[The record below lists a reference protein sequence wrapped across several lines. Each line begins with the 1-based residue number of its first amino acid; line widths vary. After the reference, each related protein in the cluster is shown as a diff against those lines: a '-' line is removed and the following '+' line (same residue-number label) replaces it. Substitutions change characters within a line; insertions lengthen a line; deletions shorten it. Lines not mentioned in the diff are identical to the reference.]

1 MELPRKPRPPVTRAF
16 FMKELYPIISRAD
29 KWNRAPA
36 EAGKG
41 ENRGYI
47 EDMLVNGAIANPIL
61 NVPTIEARLA
71 AHRPIAR
78 DHTSTQHAAVAVTL
92 RDSREGPE
100 VLLIR
105 RAANPRDPWSGHM
118 AFPGGRRE
126 PHDLDLRHTAERE
139 TLEELGLPLE
149 RVGRLAGQLDDVD
162 AVAGGRNI
170 GLVVRPHVY
179 SLSEAP
185 ELRPNK
191 AEVAEAIWAPLAP
204 MMEGKLDTVRPYT
217 FGGREVELPAYDL
230 DGRLVW
236 GLTYHMLQTLFSVC
250 RF

>member
-1 MELPRKPRPPVTRAF
+1 M
-16 FMKELYPIISRAD
+16 
-29 KWNRAPA
+29 
-36 EAGKG
+36 
-41 ENRGYI
+41 
-47 EDMLVNGAIANPIL
+47 
-61 NVPTIEARLA
+61 
-71 AHRPIAR
+71 
-78 DHTSTQHAAVAVTL
+78 
-92 RDSREGPE
+92 
-100 VLLIR
+100 LLIR